1 MFSKELT
8 FCYQGKFG
16 YNETKYQCILMN
28 SVWLY
33 KVSNKLTVK
42 DTEKN
47 IIMLN
52 YETRKR
58 KKKIGLRKMEYIQT
72 TPSIPGLLQSTSC
85 NHGGK
90 T

>member
-1 MFSKELT
+1 
-8 FCYQGKFG
+8 
-16 YNETKYQCILMN
+16 
-28 SVWLY
+28 
-33 KVSNKLTVK
+33 
-42 DTEKN
+42 
-47 IIMLN
+47 MLN